1 LSTLEARPADVPAPA
16 EETSAADLPRAT
28 RVEAVAD
35 VVPPPVEARVEAIAI
50 ERPAP
55 VPVHDELE
63 ITTNAPYEEPP
74 NAPTPPAAE
83 HATAAASSVI
93 GLVAMPSPVPSE
105 RAAAPAMGLAPPA
118 AAGFATAPGVP
129 RGGAEV
135 LESPRPRERS
145 ADVPFAPHSDAFARD
160 RSHAP
165 HARAERR
172 VFSSVSAVVLL
183 IVTIVLISAAV
194 GVWVGRWM
202 TQH

>member
-1 LSTLEARPADVPAPA
+1 MLAGAARLLARRQASLPGTVIFMFQPG
-16 EETSAADLPRAT
+16 EEGYHG
-28 RVEAVAD
+28 
-35 VVPPPVEARVEAIAI
+35 ARVM
-50 ERPAP
+50 
-55 VPVHDELE
+55 LE
-63 ITTNAPYEEPP
+63 EGLLD
-74 NAPTPPAAE
+74 APTPPTAE
-83 HATAAASSVI
+83 HATPAASSVI